1 MRTYTMSKIEY
12 ITNEDKKIINRV
24 NTINFD
30 DYSAE
35 NIDDMGEYKE
45 HGDWVKPV
53 FPSNIQRTWS

>member
-35 NIDDMGEYKE
+35 NIDDMGVYKE
-45 HGDWVKPV
+45 HGHERKRLEKIID
-53 FPSNIQRTWS
+53 